1 MRSLIELSYLL
12 FSGCRA
18 FAELLAYLH
27 CTLSLLCPYTSS
39 AFVPAVASV
48 YASACVI
55 GLTYSAR
62 FFFFSLLA
70 FHTEPHF
77 SIGHHAQLLSLAFLQ
92 NLSWSLRNFIELH
105 PRSRFLKSLSCFF
118 FFYCFRTSDKPTFC
132 TYPCSQLGSE
142 GGRAEGARRVK
153 SNTESLFYVNAPTT
167 RTQNTRGFFFFAF
180 FTVHRST

>member
-1 MRSLIELSYLL
+1 MQSFCRITCLSPLHPLSSMSLYFLCLRSRSSLCICECLCHW
-12 FSGCRA
+12 FNV
-18 FAELLAYLH
+18 F
-27 CTLSLLCPYTSS
+27 CT
-39 AFVPAVASV
+39 
-48 YASACVI
+48 
-55 GLTYSAR
+55 

-118 FFYCFRTSDKPTFC
+118 FFYCFWTSDKPTFC

-167 RTQNTRGFFFFAF
+167 RTQNTRGFFFFRILY
-180 FTVHRST
+180 RSSIYLT